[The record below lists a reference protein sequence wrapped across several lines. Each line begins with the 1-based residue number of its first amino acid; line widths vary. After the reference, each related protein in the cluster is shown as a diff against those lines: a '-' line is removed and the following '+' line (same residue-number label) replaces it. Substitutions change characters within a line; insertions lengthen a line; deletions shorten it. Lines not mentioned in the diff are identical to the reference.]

1 MNRSPQ
7 EELVHF
13 LGDMYSVEQQALAQL
28 QSAPETVAL
37 NDELADDFR
46 QHHSETQRQ
55 ADAVEQRLQALGG
68 SPSKLKDAI
77 MEAGGKGFLL
87 FAKLQPE
94 SPGRLVAHAYSY
106 ESMEWAGYQML
117 MRLANIVND
126 ETTVALAR
134 RIGDEEDAMRKR
146 LERGFDAAE
155 ELSHAGQDA
164 GELRDQLRK
173 HLAEAHALEFQAIKL
188 CERSKSIGGSDELHS
203 TYGRIAESSR
213 QHAEWIEQRL
223 AEHDASP
230 STLKDG
236 ALRLAG
242 LNWSVFFQ
250 AQSDTPMKLAAFVYA
265 FLHLQIAGYQLLRR
279 SAERVG
285 DPETQRLCIKALD
298 DKNGHLKRLLAEF
311 DRAVQSTLELQTT

>member
-28 QSAPETVAL
+28 QSAAETIAL
-37 NDELADDFR
+37 NEELAHDFR
-46 QHHSETQRQ
+46 QHHVETQRQ
-55 ADAVEQRLQALGG
+55 ADAIERRLDELGG
-68 SPSKLKDAI
+68 SPSKLKEAI
-77 MEAGGKGFLL
+77 MKVGGKGFLL

-94 SPGRLVAHAYSY
+94 SPGRLVAHTYSF

-117 MRLANIVND
+117 MKLANLVGD
-126 ETTVALAR
+126 HTTVSLAQ
-134 RIGDEEDAMRKR
+134 RIAAEEDAMRRR
-146 LERGFDAAE
+146 LEQRFDDAE
-155 ELSHAGQDA
+155 ALSHAGQDA
-164 GELRDQLRK
+164 DQLREQLRK

-188 CERSKSIGGSDELHS
+188 CERSKSIGGKDELQA
-203 TYGRIAESSR
+203 TYDQIAEASR
-213 QHAEWIEQRL
+213 QHAGWIEQRL
-223 AEHDASP
+223 AGLNSSP

-265 FLHLQIAGYQLLRR
+265 FLHLQIAGYQVLQR

-285 DPETQRLCIKALD
+285 DPDTQRLCIKALD
-298 DKNGHLKRLLAEF
+298 DKQGHRQQLLTEF
-311 DRAVQSTLELQTT
+311 DAAVRSTLELQTT

>member
-13 LGDMYSVEQQALAQL
+13 LGDLYSVEQQALAQL
-28 QSAPETVAL
+28 KSAPDAINL
-37 NDELADDFR
+37 GDQLGNDFR
-46 QHHSETQRQ
+46 RHHAETEGQ
-55 ADAVEQRLQALGG
+55 AEAVLHRLEELGG
-68 SPSKLKDAI
+68 SPSTVEDVI
-77 MEAGGKGFLL
+77 MKVGGKGFLL

-117 MRLANIVND
+117 KRLADAIGD
-126 ETTVALAR
+126 ETTERLAD
-134 RIGDEEDAMRKR
+134 RIGAEEAQMMKR
-146 LERGFDAAE
+146 LERGFDDAE
-155 ELSHAGQDA
+155 ELSHCGQSSD
-164 GELRDQLRK
+164 ELQEQVCK

-188 CERSKSIGGSDELHS
+188 CERSQQIAGANEMQVLYD
-203 TYGRIAESSR
+203 RISETSR
-213 QHAEWIEQRL
+213 QHAEQIEQRL
-223 AEHDASP
+223 SHLRSSP

-236 ALRLAG
+236 ALRMAG

-285 DPETQRLCIKALD
+285 NPETQRLCITLLD
-298 DKNGHLKRLLAEF
+298 TKNTQSRQLAEAF
-311 DRAVQSTLELQTT
+311 GTAVKSTLHVQHS